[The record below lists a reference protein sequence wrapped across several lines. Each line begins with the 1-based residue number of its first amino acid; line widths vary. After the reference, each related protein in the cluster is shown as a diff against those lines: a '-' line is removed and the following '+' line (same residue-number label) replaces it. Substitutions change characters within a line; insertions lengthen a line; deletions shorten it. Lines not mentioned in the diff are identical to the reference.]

1 MKKILSILILLTIFV
16 SSSYSLVKAQEPAT
30 TGTPEDTATGDYTL
44 ETTVDENTTRATNK
58 YFDLT
63 LSEGLQSPLDKSI
76 TYTLT
81 IVPHIDSSKTQII
94 WDSSSTIKIKPRHKE
109 LVSVTKDVES
119 TYKATIKPTVGGEYK
134 ITASVVSWQYDT
146 NYTNTVNNSLTL
158 SSGLVSQ
165 PVTPEYTILVVIEI
179 LILIGVSGLA
189 VWGGLELSKK
199 VLKKTKVWLTPPR

>member
-1 MKKILSILILLTIFV
+1 MKKILSLLTLLTIILC
-16 SSSYSLVKAQEPAT
+16 SSYSFVQAQEAT
-30 TGTPEDTATGDYTL
+30 TATPEDTTTGDFTL

-94 WDSSSTIKIKPRHKE
+94 WDSSSTIKITPHHKNF
-109 LVSVTKDVES
+109 VSVTKDVES
-119 TYKATIKPTVGGEYK
+119 TYKANIKPTLGGEYK
-134 ITASVVSWQYDT
+134 ITASVVSWQFDT

-158 SSGLVSQ
+158 SNGLISQ
-165 PVTPEYTILVVIEI
+165 PITPQYTLLVVIEI
-179 LILIGVSGLA
+179 LVLIGISGLLI
-189 VWGGLELSKK
+189 WGGIELSKK
-199 VLKKTKVWLTPPR
+199 FLKKTKVWLTPPR

>member
-1 MKKILSILILLTIFV
+1 MKKILSILILFTIIL
-16 SSSYSLVKAQEPAT
+16 SSSYSLVKAQEAT
-30 TGTPEDTATGDYTL
+30 ATVEDTTSGNYTL

-81 IVPHIDSSKTQII
+81 ILPHIDSSKTQII
-94 WDSSSTIKIKPRHKE
+94 WDSSSTIKITPRHSE
-109 LVSVTKDVES
+109 FVGVTKDVES
-119 TYKATIKPTVGGEYK
+119 TYKATVKPSVSGEYK

-158 SSGLVSQ
+158 NSGLVSQ
-165 PVTPEYTILVVIEI
+165 PVTPQYTILVVIEI
-179 LILIGVSGLA
+179 LVLIGVSGLA
-189 VWGGLELSKK
+189 VWGSIELSKK
-199 VLKKTKVWLTPPR
+199 FLKKTKVWLTPPR

>member
-1 MKKILSILILLTIFV
+1 MKKLISILTILTIFTAF
-16 SSSYSLVKAQEPAT
+16 SSSFANAQEAT
-30 TGTPEDTATGDYTL
+30 AQVEGPTSADYTL

-63 LSEGLQSPLDKSI
+63 LSEGLQSPVDKSI

-94 WDSSSTIKIKPRHKE
+94 WDSSSTIKITPHHKE
-109 LVSVTKDVES
+109 FVSVTKDVES
-119 TYKATIKPTVGGEYK
+119 KYKATIKPSVSGEYK
-134 ITASVVSWQYDT
+134 ITVSVVSWQFDT

-158 SSGLVSQ
+158 SNGLVSQ

-179 LILIGVSGLA
+179 LVLIGISGLA
-189 VWGGLELSKK
+189 IWGGIEFSKK
-199 VLKKTKVWLTPPR
+199 VMKKTKVWLTPPR

>member
-1 MKKILSILILLTIFV
+1 MKKLFSILILLTILF
-16 SSSYSLVKAQEPAT
+16 SSSTRLVGAQEAT
-30 TGTPEDTATGDYTL
+30 AQVEDPNSADYTL

-63 LSEGLQSPLDKSI
+63 LTEGGQSPLDKSI

-81 IVPHIDSSKTQII
+81 IIPHIDSSKTQII
-94 WDSSSTIKIKPRHKE
+94 WDSSSTIKITPRHKE

-119 TYKATIKPTVGGEYK
+119 TYKATIKPTVSGEYK
-134 ITASVVSWQYDT
+134 ITASVVSWQFDT

-165 PVTPEYTILVVIEI
+165 PVTPEYTILVVIEV
-179 LILIGVSGLA
+179 LVLIGVSGLA
-189 VWGGLELSKK
+189 IWGGIELSRKA
-199 VLKKTKVWLTPPR
+199 LKKTKVWLTPPR